1 MTERLSDPD
10 RVFDSNEILEVS
22 ILSVIGD
29 REEQQDSFG
38 YELGHTKGLIAVC
51 DGMGGHL
58 GGSLASNRAIETI
71 LTEYKNS
78 FSNDNI
84 VGNLQAIIK
93 RANEAVLKL
102 TDSNGNSLRAG
113 STAVCV
119 YITGTKLYWNS
130 VGDSRAYL
138 FRNGE
143 YVQITQ
149 DHNYRTVL
157 KEQLN
162 AGVIDRNIYDAEKV
176 RGEALISYLGI
187 GDLGLIDYNDSP
199 VELQQDDRI
208 LLMSDGLY
216 KIVNDQDICSI
227 INNFNNIEEAI
238 QALELKAKKHRNKK
252 RDNMTVALIRIK

>member
-1 MTERLSDPD
+1 MTERLSDTD
-10 RVFDSNEILEVS
+10 RVFDSNKILEVA

-38 YELGHTKGLIAVC
+38 YELDHNEGLIAIC
-51 DGMGGHL
+51 DGMGGHQ
-58 GGSLASNRAIETI
+58 GGSLASRLAIETI
-71 LTEYKNS
+71 LSEYKNG
-78 FSNDNI
+78 FSRGNI
-84 VGNLQAIIK
+84 VEEMQKIIK
-93 RANEAVLKL
+93 TANERVLCL
-102 TDSNGNSLRAG
+102 TDSNGNPLKAG

-119 YITGTKLYWNS
+119 YINGTQLYWNS

-143 YVQITQ
+143 YVQITE

-162 AGVIDRNIYDAEKV
+162 AGVIDRSRYDAEKV

-187 GDLGLIDYNDSP
+187 NDLGLIDYNDSP

-216 KIVNDQDICSI
+216 KIVTDAEICTI
-227 INNFNNIEEAI
+227 INNFSNIEEAI
-238 QALELKAKKHRNKK
+238 QALELKARKQRNKK